1 MKTSTSMKSTLA
13 LAAVG
18 LSLMTATSAMAAPKH
33 YGKND
38 HRGHVSYSERAA
50 ISKARTNLAVV
61 KRKAYADGRLT
72 MFERMRIRTA
82 ENRLQRAIRNAR
94 S

>member
-1 MKTSTSMKSTLA
+1 MKTTNSMKTTLA

-18 LSLMTATSAMAAPKH
+18 LSLLTATSAMAAPK
-33 YGKND
+33 YKFDN
-38 HRGHVSYSERAA
+38 HRNHVSYSERAQ
-50 ISKARTNLAVV
+50 ISKARANLAVV
-61 KRKAYADGRLT
+61 KRRAYADGRLSV
-72 MFERMRIRTA
+72 FERMRIRTA